1 MSFESQ
7 VQQWVSADNQLKLL
21 NEKMKGLRQLKH
33 DLTDKLKTY
42 ASQNNT
48 LNRTINI
55 SDGRLRFANMN
66 TYEPLTFKYIEQSL
80 GEIIHNPEQVKLIIN
95 HLRENREVK
104 VVSDLK
110 RYSNNS

>member
-21 NEKMKGLRQLKH
+21 NEKMKLLRQLKH
-33 DLTDKLKTY
+33 DLTEKLKSH
-42 ASQNNT
+42 ASQNDT

-55 SDGRLRFANMN
+55 SDGRLRFANIN
-66 TYEPLTFKYIEQSL
+66 TYEPLTFKYIAQSL
-80 GEIIHNPEQVKLIIN
+80 GEIIHNPEQVKLIMN

-110 RYSNNS
+110 RFSNNS

>member
-21 NEKMKGLRQLKH
+21 NEKTKSLRQLKH
-33 DLTDKLKTY
+33 DLTDKLKSY
-42 ASQNNT
+42 ASENDT

-55 SDGRLRFANMN
+55 SDGRLRFANIN

-80 GEIIHNPEQVKLIIN
+80 GEIIHNPEQVKLIMN
-95 HLRENREVK
+95 HLRETREVK

-110 RYSNNS
+110 RFSK